1 MELRHDSSF
10 GYASQKLLARPPL
23 IFRRVGFG
31 GVFSSVREAN
41 RMRVVN
47 HHAQRQLQLL
57 ADQELRSDI
66 AKRSRTHRA
75 GEAKLQGIG
84 ELLRARA
91 SVGV

>member
-1 MELRHDSSF
+1 
-10 GYASQKLLARPPL
+10 
-23 IFRRVGFG
+23 
-31 GVFSSVREAN
+31 
-41 RMRVVN
+41 MRVVN

-66 AKRSRTHRA
+66 AKRLRTHRA
-75 GEAKLQGIG
+75 GEAKLYGTG